1 MIRAFCSSS
10 RVIFA
15 AVVGLAGNQTS
26 AYAEP
31 EPQKKAKPCK
41 VCSGFGEAFKR
52 TKGGATGVHSAGV
65 GASTGVS
72 HAATPHAPNPEL
84 PSSNNSSSTTT
95 AAAAAAATSSATPH
109 HSSPPNSNSTQ
120 PQPPSHTAPLAERHG
135 GCPEN
140 SETLGR
146 AGWSDTPS
154 VQDAA
159 DMQQF
164 LKHFAKFYPCEHCA
178 EHLRSYM
185 VAHPPDVSSSAA
197 LAAWMCSTHNEV
209 NARQGKPA
217 FDCSLVGQRWMDG
230 WDDDS
235 CE

>member
-1 MIRAFCSSS
+1 MCMVVYTCSISHLHC
-10 RVIFA
+10 IFYF
-15 AVVGLAGNQTS
+15 VCDDLS
-26 AYAEP
+26 F
-31 EPQKKAKPCK
+31 K

-52 TKGGATGVHSAGV
+52 TKGGATGVHGAGV

-146 AGWSDTPS
+146 AGWSVLHTMAAYYPVRNATP
-154 VQDAA
+154 
-159 DMQQF
+159 
-164 LKHFAKFYPCEHCA
+164 
-178 EHLRSYM
+178 
-185 VAHPPDVSSSAA
+185 
-197 LAAWMCSTHNEV
+197 
-209 NARQGKPA
+209 PA
-217 FDCSLVGQRWMDG
+217 FRALDRILRWR
-230 WDDDS
+230 S
-235 CE
+235 